1 MAWIVCE
8 KVFPSAILP
17 MARQDCSPLC
27 CSQGRLPVYLP
38 RNASKDI
45 QPRDA
50 SVREVQDS
58 LLKHKAYIM
67 PFVDIK
73 PGDPAW
79 EAVQRVGVM
88 GIIKGFGKSIDWENK
103 TFFYPDSTL
112 SMGEL
117 KASLENVFGS
127 PFKTGKT
134 MTPL

>member
-1 MAWIVCE
+1 
-8 KVFPSAILP
+8 
-17 MARQDCSPLC
+17 
-27 CSQGRLPVYLP
+27 
-38 RNASKDI
+38 
-45 QPRDA
+45 
-50 SVREVQDS
+50 
-58 LLKHKAYIM
+58 M

-127 PFKTGKT
+127 PFKTGANNDASVTIATAASIVVNNQPFYFQRLSLIAPVRRLRLFLRCPHMERGIASRKF
-134 MTPL
+134 